1 MFDSIIVLGATATG
15 KTDFAIKLAHKLNA
29 EIINA
34 DSMYIYKDFNIGTAK
49 PTQKE
54 MIGINH
60 LLIDF
65 LDPLQNFSVS
75 NYRQLASEEIKKL
88 FSKNILPIVVGG
100 TGFYIDSLIKP
111 FSYGNTERDEKLRS
125 ELEEEL
131 KSKGEKYLHD
141 KLAKLDYNSS
151 LKIHQNDT
159 MRVIRAIEICL
170 SSKTKKS
177 EISNLDNV
185 ILKNPLIIGLTM
197 PRELLYERI
206 NKRVDLMI
214 KNGLVSEVENLK
226 SKGYNLDNCNAMKG
240 IGYKEI
246 LAYLNNECTLDE
258 AIDKIK
264 QHSRNYAKRQITWF
278 KRNDDIIWLNS
289 LDADSLKKA
298 IQIFKEKR
306 GD

>member
-15 KTDFAIKLAHKLNA
+15 KTDFAIKLAHQLNA

-49 PTQKE
+49 PTPKE
-54 MIGINH
+54 MNGINH
-60 LLIDF
+60 HLIDF

-75 NYRQLASEEIKKL
+75 NYRQLASIEINKL
-88 FSKNILPIVVGG
+88 FDKNIVPIVVGG

-131 KSKGEKYLHD
+131 KLKGEKYLHD

-206 NKRVDLMI
+206 NKRVELMI
-214 KNGLVSEVENLK
+214 ENGLVSEVENLK

-240 IGYKEI
+240 IGYKEV
-246 LAYLNNECTLDE
+246 LAYLNDECTLEE

-278 KRNDDIIWLNS
+278 KRNDDITWLNS
-289 LDADSLKKA
+289 LDADSLEKA
-298 IQIFKEKR
+298 IKIFKEKR